1 MRSSRLLVAA
11 LFLIIGLLWIG
22 QGSAVIEGSAMSG
35 NPFWEVVGVILV
47 VVGLAIAAREWISRP
62 HAPR

>member
-22 QGSAVIEGSAMSG
+22 QGSALIEGSAMSG
-35 NPFWEVVGVILV
+35 NPLWEAVGVVLV
-47 VVGLAIAAREWISRP
+47 VVGLAIAAREWLGRP
-62 HAPR
+62 HSRS